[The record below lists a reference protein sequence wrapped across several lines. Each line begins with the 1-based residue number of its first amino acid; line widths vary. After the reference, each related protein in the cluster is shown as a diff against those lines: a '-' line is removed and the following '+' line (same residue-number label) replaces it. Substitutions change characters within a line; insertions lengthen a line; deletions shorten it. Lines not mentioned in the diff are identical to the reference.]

1 LADGSDPLFA
11 ALRYGLFALLA
22 LGVPGLALQ
31 RLARVRADPAL
42 VLPLGLLH
50 CSLAYLLSLRLAAP
64 WVFPALTA
72 AVGLAGAVSTRIPAW
87 RAWSVEP
94 HPGER
99 GAPPLRGV
107 LPPLLLL
114 IALFAATQYRVNR
127 VAGSGVFLLDVGE
140 HQDTALHVGLTWE
153 LVAGYPP
160 QVPGLAG
167 VEMRYHVGSHL
178 VRAAAAR
185 WAGIHPY
192 DSLSRFEI
200 TLWGAGLVLVLRAA
214 AQALGLGAAAVALAG
229 FLPLA
234 ADLSFV
240 PGLLLGSQF
249 WAFKLGD
256 NLVEATFYANSI
268 APALLLVLGALVALA
283 RAEAGRG
290 TRWLAV
296 AAVLGAGA
304 AHFKVF
310 TGAQLLLALGCVW
323 LLRRDRRLLV
333 LAAPAA
339 VVLGLLVLASIA
351 PGPAPGVD
359 VRVVP
364 FAPTNPARAAF
375 QLPEVGGLAYVAS
388 GFAWIVL
395 SLGLRAFG
403 LPGAWRSMF
412 AGSGARAVAGALALS
427 GWLIATFVSIRAD
440 PDVDESFYFLQAS
453 GLLLWLFAAP
463 VLASIGRRSLVLGL
477 LLAAAVFAPTAEFVV
492 RKAPQ
497 EPLVV
502 PAPAVRAMA
511 ALREASCPGDVVLS
525 RVRADLVP
533 LPVVLAG
540 RRVALADY
548 IGYWR
553 QFTTLEALEDRR
565 ARVRSFFQARQAD
578 EALSVARET
587 GARYVHVRGREPAP
601 VESTG
606 VLEPLFAEGQER
618 VYGIP
623 ALAPARDCRRGARPS
638 P

>member
-1 LADGSDPLFA
+1 MADGSDPLVA
-11 ALRYGLFALLA
+11 ALRYGLFALFA
-22 LGVPGLALQ
+22 LGAPGLALQ

-50 CSLAYLLSLRLAAP
+50 CSVAYLLSLRLGAP

-72 AVGLAGAVSTRIPAW
+72 IVGLAGAASTRFP
-87 RAWSVEP
+87 AWSVGP
-94 HPGER
+94 SPGKG
-99 GAPPLRGV
+99 GAPPLRGAL
-107 LPPLLLL
+107 LPFLLLV
-114 IALFAATQYRVNR
+114 ALFAATQYRVNR
-127 VAGSGVFLLDVGE
+127 IAGDGTFLVDVGE

-200 TLWGAGLVLVLRAA
+200 TLWGAGMVLALRAA
-214 AQALGLGAAAVALAG
+214 ALALGLGAAAVALAG

-234 ADLSFV
+234 ADLSFL

-256 NLVEATFYANSI
+256 NLVEAMFYANSI

-283 RAEAGRG
+283 RAEEGRG
-290 TRWLAV
+290 SRWLLV
-296 AAVLGAGA
+296 AAALGAGA
-304 AHFKVF
+304 ASFKVF
-310 TGAQLLLALGCVW
+310 TGAQLLLALGCAW
-323 LLRRDRRLLV
+323 LVRRDRKLLV

-359 VRVVP
+359 VGIVP

-375 QLPEVGGLAYVAS
+375 QLAEVKGLAYAVS
-388 GFAWIVL
+388 GLAWIVL

-403 LPGAWRSMF
+403 LSGAWRSLF

-427 GWLIATFVSIRAD
+427 GWPIATFLSIRAD

-463 VLASIGRRSLVLGL
+463 VLASIGRRSLVLG
-477 LLAAAVFAPTAEFVV
+477 APGGGDGFAPAAEFLV
-492 RKAPQ
+492 RKVPQ

-553 QFTTLEALEDRR
+553 QFTTLEALEARR
-565 ARVRSFFQARQAD
+565 DRVRSFFQARQAD
-578 EALSVARET
+578 EALAVAREMR
-587 GARYVHVRGREPAP
+587 ARYVHVRGREPAP

-606 VLEPLFAEGQER
+606 VLQPLFAEGQER
-618 VYGIP
+618 VYRIP
-623 ALAPARDCRRGARPS
+623 ALAATGDCRQGTRPL

>member
-1 LADGSDPLFA
+1 MADGSDPLFA

-50 CSLAYLLSLRLAAP
+50 CSLAYLLGLRLGAP

-72 AVGLAGAVSTRIPAW
+72 AVGLAGAVASRLPGWAIEPSPA
-87 RAWSVEP
+87 RE
-94 HPGER
+94 
-99 GAPPLRGV
+99 GAPPLRGAL
-107 LPPLLLL
+107 LPFLLLV
-114 IALFAATQYRVNR
+114 ALFAATQYRVNR
-127 VAGSGVFLLDVGE
+127 TAADGTFLVDLGE
-140 HQDTALHVGLTWE
+140 HQDTALHAGLTWE

-178 VRAAAAR
+178 VRAAAVR

-200 TLWGAGLVLVLRAA
+200 TLWGLGLVLALRAA
-214 AQALGLGAAAVALAG
+214 AHALGLGAATVALAG

-240 PGLLLGSQF
+240 PGLILGSRF

-256 NLVEATFYANSI
+256 NLVEAIFYSNSI

-283 RAEAGRG
+283 RAEQGRG
-290 TRWLAV
+290 TRWLVV
-296 AAVLGAGA
+296 AAALGAGA
-304 AHFKVF
+304 AQFKVF

-333 LAAPAA
+333 LAVPAA
-339 VVLGLLVLASIA
+339 VVLGLLVLASVA

-364 FAPTNPARAAF
+364 LAPTNPARAAF
-375 QLPEVGGLAYVAS
+375 QLPEVGGLAYVLS
-388 GFAWIVL
+388 GLAWIVL
-395 SLGLRAFG
+395 SLGLRALG
-403 LPGAWRSMF
+403 LPGAWRSLF
-412 AGSGARAVAGALALS
+412 DGGSARAVAGALALS
-427 GWLIATFVSIRAD
+427 GWPIAAFVSIRAD

-463 VLASIGRRSLVLGL
+463 VLASIGRRSLVLGGL
-477 LLAAAVFAPTAEFVV
+477 LSAAAFAPAAEFVV

-511 ALREASCPGDVVLS
+511 ALREASRPGDVVLS
-525 RVRADLVP
+525 RARADLVP

-553 QFTTLEALEDRR
+553 QFTTLEALETRR
-565 ARVRSFFQARQAD
+565 AVVRSFFQARQAD
-578 EALSVARET
+578 EALAVARSL

-601 VESTG
+601 VESAG
-606 VLEPLFAEGQER
+606 VLEPLFAEGLER
-618 VYGIP
+618 VYRIP
-623 ALAPARDCRRGARPS
+623 ALAPADDGRRGARPS

>member
-1 LADGSDPLFA
+1 
-11 ALRYGLFALLA
+11 
-22 LGVPGLALQ
+22 
-31 RLARVRADPAL
+31 
-42 VLPLGLLH
+42 
-50 CSLAYLLSLRLAAP
+50 
-64 WVFPALTA
+64 
-72 AVGLAGAVSTRIPAW
+72 
-87 RAWSVEP
+87 
-94 HPGER
+94 
-99 GAPPLRGV
+99 
-107 LPPLLLL
+107 
-114 IALFAATQYRVNR
+114 
-127 VAGSGVFLLDVGE
+127 
-140 HQDTALHVGLTWE
+140 
-153 LVAGYPP
+153 
-160 QVPGLAG
+160 
-167 VEMRYHVGSHL
+167 
-178 VRAAAAR
+178 
-185 WAGIHPY
+185 
-192 DSLSRFEI
+192 
-200 TLWGAGLVLVLRAA
+200 
-214 AQALGLGAAAVALAG
+214 
-229 FLPLA
+229 
-234 ADLSFV
+234 
-240 PGLLLGSQF
+240 
-249 WAFKLGD
+249 
-256 NLVEATFYANSI
+256 
-268 APALLLVLGALVALA
+268 VALA
-283 RAEAGRG
+283 RAEEERGR
-290 TRWLAV
+290 RWLLV

-351 PGPAPGVD
+351 PDPAPGVD

-375 QLPEVGGLAYVAS
+375 QLPEVDGLAYVVS
-388 GFAWIVL
+388 GVIWIVL

-403 LPGAWRSMF
+403 LPGAWRSLF

-427 GWLIATFVSIRAD
+427 GWPIATFVSIRAD

-463 VLASIGRRSLVLGL
+463 VLASIGRRSLVLGA
-477 LLAAAVFAPTAEFVV
+477 LLAAAAFAPTAEFIV

-553 QFTTLEALEDRR
+553 QFTTLEALEARR

-578 EALSVARET
+578 EALAVAREVR
-587 GARYVHVRGREPAP
+587 ARYVHVRGREPAP

-606 VLEPLFAEGQER
+606 VLQPLFAEGQER
-618 VYGIP
+618 VYRIP
-623 ALAPARDCRRGARPS
+623 ALAATGDCRQRTRPL